1 MTPPIINLPQRLG
14 RSRRLAYG
22 AATAGAWMVYFYL
35 WAPLATLI
43 AWFFGLRS
51 AYTELYLKHNALDPF
66 ALGALPV
73 IALMSAITTVGWA
86 EYNRLRFAKADRR
99 KRRRTVLEPEVDQ
112 RLGAT
117 EQLGSLLRHSR
128 ISSVAMDKFARPVGV
143 RVVRHG

>member
-66 ALGALPV
+66 ALGNL
-73 IALMSAITTVGWA
+73 
-86 EYNRLRFAKADRR
+86 
-99 KRRRTVLEPEVDQ
+99 
-112 RLGAT
+112 
-117 EQLGSLLRHSR
+117 
-128 ISSVAMDKFARPVGV
+128 
-143 RVVRHG
+143 